1 MSVLRPDPVPAIVN
15 LQWSLDNLQSLLTLS
30 PFHGRPGRTCGL
42 SESGGHA
49 DPNDQGAQDWADA
62 QALYTILEQ
71 QVVPTF
77 YDRGPD
83 GIPRRW
89 LQVVRQSI
97 RTVLPRFSARRMVKE
112 YVTRMY
118 APAAAAGGR
127 GQ

>member
-1 MSVLRPDPVPAIVN
+1 MLFRS
-15 LQWSLDNLQSLLTLS
+15 
-30 PFHGRPGRTCGL
+30 
-42 SESGGHA
+42 
-49 DPNDQGAQDWADA
+49 ADA
-62 QALYTILEQ
+62 QALYAILEQ

-112 YVTRMY
+112 YVSRMY
-118 APAAAAGGR
+118 VPAAAAAHHPASPASSSNWLGSIVPVSSSAAASGR
-127 GQ
+127 PAWFSRRSWAG

>member
-1 MSVLRPDPVPAIVN
+1 MLINMLTRVLPK
-15 LQWSLDNLQSLLTLS
+15 SLVARVYSLYAGTLVLFVGMGLVIFYQSQ
-30 PFHGRPGRTCGL
+30 FKQHI
-42 SESGGHA
+42 EE
-49 DPNDQGAQDWADA
+49 AQDVADA
-62 QALYTILEQ
+62 QALYAILEQ